1 MHKFIKTFKIIL
13 ASALMTLMLSSQ
25 ASSLSGHK
33 FIGTEIIETVVA
45 GANNLDKAV
54 RGFRG
59 ASRSRG
65 FGMNFGGQGKN
76 NASPA
81 NNNLNKNNAANN
93 QNASKNNINANK
105 PRSGFW
111 GFLAGMGIFSWLLM
125 GGALLG
131 GGFLIYLLAMLL
143 IPMVMGF
150 MAQRKKASV
159 EDELPTSRYTSEE
172 LFGSKENQ
180 DDKDRFK
187 KGF

>member
-1 MHKFIKTFKIIL
+1 MHKLIKTFKIIL

-25 ASSLSGHK
+25 ASSLSGQK
-33 FIGTEIIETVVA
+33 FVGTEIIEAVVV

-76 NASPA
+76 NASPT
-81 NNNLNKNNAANN
+81 NNNLNKNNATNN
-93 QNASKNNINANK
+93 QNAAKNPVNNTNR
-105 PRSGFW
+105 RSGFW

-143 IPMVMGF
+143 IPMVIGF
-150 MAQRKKASV
+150 MAKRKQSAV
-159 EDELPTSRYTSEE
+159 EDELPTSRYSSEE
-172 LFGSKENQ
+172 LFGSKEK
-180 DDKDRFK
+180 DDDRFK